1 MQREEDLIKFRA
13 VMAELLSPIMAK
25 LDVLDERQSRLE
37 YSLSQPSSPSRGL
50 LGSSGG
56 VSSSFPDRLRLM
68 VEAGGVP
75 IRFAVDSKVEV
86 EYKTPGVK
94 LGERRPGEIPRKRG
108 YWYPATI
115 TKDRGDNTYDLV
127 YADGE
132 TEIRVP
138 RELIRPVAAA
148 GGHAPSSAPSPSV
161 PRAPRGVSGGG
172 AESRNRPSKSGSAG
186 LASQAASKDFMAM
199 VVEPGEANLDSS
211 FDGGS
216 AEHKDEDGPPPKS
229 LRAEVTIGSEESKAG
244 GSAGGGSSEAL
255 RLDTLHAGAEGGA
268 GGGGEGEGEVDE
280 HDGPGGGDE
289 SGCVKPWLG
298 AVKPPTKPPVIN
310 PEAPSEKLEI
320 SWVHGY
326 TSASSGKYA
335 VANNLFYNREGEIVF
350 PAAALGVKIRKND
363 AGGMTQTFI
372 QAHDDD
378 ILCLAVSKCKRF
390 AATGQT
396 ASHTS
401 KGKAHVCIWDAASMT
416 LLTRLEACHLRGV
429 LCLSFSPDA
438 TKLLTVGLDDDNSHI
453 IFGSTNGWKKTD
465 KVSQD
470 KGDKASF
477 LFSCWV
483 HPSNPITTNPDA
495 KEAFN
500 LVSLSSSNCH
510 LWSVDGAKLGR
521 KKGTLNKKVAA
532 GNVKLNCVANWNTK
546 DGWRVAMGG
555 ANGDIFLFEGK
566 EANTSVPS
574 AHVKD
579 IICLAE
585 AGAACNLLVSG
596 GMDKSVKVW
605 GVDLLLVAAFDVT
618 GFAKVDATLGSID
631 VKPDLSAIVCGTYG
645 GEIIEITPPSPSSST
660 LDLAG
665 ASGTVLQY
673 SHFRGELWGLAT
685 HPINPDIVATVGDD
699 STLRFWSISKSK
711 LVSTTNI
718 GWPGRA
724 LAFHPSGNILA
735 VGLMELVKGGV
746 DKGSNSKDKGKKGA
760 PAAGGG
766 EAKGSVLIYTFEMD
780 GEEVVNVEKVATG
793 CPSVAWISE
802 VRFSPSGHMLGVG
815 SHDKRF
821 YAYKVTPG
829 ALGDTFKKEKY
840 VFNKHSS
847 AVLHI
852 DFTAD
857 GKFVQST
864 CQAGELLFSDPE
876 TGKQETSATK
886 LAEYHGVVEDSDKL
900 RYFETQTC
908 VLGWPVLGIFP
919 PGSDTGDVNSCDRS
933 KNNKLLATSD
943 DFGQIKLFRYPAVD
957 PAAKYNFFDGH
968 SSHVTCCRWSIDNAY
983 LASVGGNDK
992 CLFIWKVLKR

>member
-1 MQREEDLIKFRA
+1 MPRDDVGDDDVLTNRFRA
-13 VMAELLSPIMAK
+13 VMAELLTPIMAK

-37 YSLSQPSSPSRGL
+37 YNLSQPSSPSRGL

-56 VSSSFPDRLRLM
+56 VASSFPDRLRFM
-68 VEAGGVP
+68 VEAGGGVP

-86 EYKTPGVK
+86 EYKIPGVR

-127 YADGE
+127 YTDGE
-132 TEIRVP
+132 MEIRVS
-138 RELIRPVAAA
+138 RDLIRPVTAA
-148 GGHAPSSAPSPSV
+148 GGQAPASAPSPSV
-161 PRAPRGVSGGG
+161 TRAPRGASVG
-172 AESRNRPSKSGSAG
+172 AHRDRPTKSGSAG
-186 LASQAASKDFMAM
+186 LGTQAAAKDFMAM
-199 VVEPGEANLDSS
+199 VVEPNDAIE
-211 FDGGS
+211 GS
-216 AEHKDEDGPPPKS
+216 DEPADELKRPS
-229 LRAEVTIGSEESKAG
+229 RAETSASSEETKTAPLLAGHLGSEEVHA
-244 GSAGGGSSEAL
+244 SES
-255 RLDTLHAGAEGGA
+255 GA
-268 GGGGEGEGEVDE
+268 GGREEGEEGDE

-298 AVKPPTKPPVIN
+298 AVKPPTKPPIIN

-320 SWVHGY
+320 AWVHGY

-335 VANNLFYNREGEIVF
+335 VSNNLFYNKEGEIVF

-363 AGGMTQTFI
+363 AGGVTQTFFH
-372 QAHDDD
+372 AHDDD

-390 AATGQT
+390 AATGQA

-416 LLTRLEACHLRGV
+416 MLTKLEACHFRGI
-429 LCLSFSPDA
+429 LCLSFSPDS
-438 TKLLTVGLDDDNSHI
+438 TKLLSIGLDDDNSHI
-453 IFGSTNGWKKTD
+453 IFGSTNGWKKTE
-465 KVSQD
+465 KISQD
-470 KGDKASF
+470 KGDKANF

-495 KEAFN
+495 KENFN
-500 LVSLSSSNCH
+500 LVSLSSSTVH

-521 KKGTLNKKVAA
+521 KKGTLNKKVAVA
-532 GNVKLNCVANWNTK
+532 NVKLNCCANWLTK

-566 EANTSVPS
+566 EANVSLPN
-574 AHVKD
+574 AHTKD
-579 IICLAE
+579 ILCLAE
-585 AGAACNLLVSG
+585 AGATCNFLVSG
-596 GMDKSVKVW
+596 GLDKSVRVW
-605 GVDLLLVAAFDVT
+605 SGADLLLVAAFDVSS
-618 GFAKVDATLGSID
+618 FSKVDGTVGSID
-631 VKPDLSAIVCGTYG
+631 VMPNLSAIVCGTYG
-645 GEIIEITPPSPSSST
+645 GEIIEITPSTPSSST

-665 ASGTVLQY
+665 ASGQVLQY
-673 SHFRGELWGLAT
+673 SHFRGELWGLAM
-685 HPINPDIVATVGDD
+685 HPSNTDIVATVGDD

-711 LVSTTNI
+711 LISTTNI

-724 LAFHPSGNILA
+724 LAFHPSGNCIA

-746 DKGSNSKDKGKKGA
+746 DKGSKDKGKKGA

-766 EAKGSVLIYTFEMD
+766 ETRGSVLIYTFEMHGD
-780 GEEVVNVEKVATG
+780 EVKVEKIATG

-815 SHDKRF
+815 SHDKKF
-821 YAYKVTPG
+821 YAYKLTTG
-829 ALGDTFKKEKY
+829 SLGETFKKEKY

-857 GKFVQST
+857 GKFVQTT

-886 LAEYHGVVEDSDKL
+886 MAEYHGVVEESDKL
-900 RYFETQTC
+900 RVFETQTC

-933 KNNKLLATSD
+933 RDGKLLATSD
-943 DFGQIKLFRYPAVD
+943 DFGQVKLFRYPAAD
-957 PAAKYNFFDGH
+957 PAAKFNAFEGH
-968 SSHVTCCRWSIDNAY
+968 SSHVTCCRWSNDNAF

-992 CLFIWKVLKR
+992 CLFVWKLTKK